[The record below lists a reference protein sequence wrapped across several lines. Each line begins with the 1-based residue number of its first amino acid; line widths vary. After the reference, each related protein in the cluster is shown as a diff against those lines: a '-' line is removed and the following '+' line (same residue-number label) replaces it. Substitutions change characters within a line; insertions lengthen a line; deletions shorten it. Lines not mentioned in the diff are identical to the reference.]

1 MELSNQLAE
10 QIVLGTAL
18 TNNALAHELSSFSSE
33 FFSTEEHKGIHTGLI
48 KNIKD
53 YGTTS
58 KEYLIANGIPQTVLR
73 TVIEKSADAVTA
85 RNLIQTLANLAS
97 LRMLK
102 KSCDRILW
110 EITSKDP
117 VLFNG
122 QQPPRKKNSAELLT
136 ELVEELSKL
145 NVTSSHVT
153 KTYEELIQ
161 LVKANP
167 ETARHPTPWP
177 QLNLCLQGGIETSS
191 YVMLFAEANIGKT
204 LLLCQLSG
212 FLAGLGHKIVFFS
225 LEQPYMAIGRR
236 LFAQYEETLEE
247 RARNIKVI
255 TNCDTIEEITA
266 RMTIEAAGSPEVIFC
281 IDHLQNIRSNR
292 KEQGGTAYIEGI
304 SKDIV
309 RAVRQ
314 TGCTTFVVSEV
325 NRREG
330 SGLFRIRDS
339 GAIEHDIDM
348 GIFLDQSLTQDQIKL
363 TVCKNRNGPKGT
375 VFLTLDRKTLLF
387 GDT

>member
-18 TNNALAHELSSFSSE
+18 ENTALAHELSSFSSE
-33 FFSTEEHKGIHTGLI
+33 FFSTEEHKHIHTGLI

-73 TVIEKSADAVTA
+73 TVIEKSADVVTA

-97 LRMLK
+97 LRTLK
-102 KSCDRILW
+102 RSCDKIRWQLD
-110 EITSKDP
+110 TDC
-117 VLFNG
+117 
-122 QQPPRKKNSAELLT
+122 KKNSAEFLT
-136 ELVEELSKL
+136 ELVEEISKL

-191 YVMLFAEANIGKT
+191 YVMLFAEANVGKT

-212 FLAGLGHKIVFFS
+212 FLAALGHKIVFFS

-247 RARNIKVI
+247 RARHIKVI
-255 TNCDTIEEITA
+255 TNCDTIEEITS
-266 RMTIEAAGSPEVIFC
+266 RMSIEASGSQEVIFC